1 MSLSKKRLRDLQR
14 VVHICGALAIGAFVY
29 SPFGDEP
36 AFRNAMRVVV
46 VPLLTVTGLLMW
58 SGPRLRRR
66 RSAFRAVPS

>member
-14 VVHICGALAIGAFVY
+14 LFHIAGALAIGAFVY
-29 SPFGDEP
+29 SPFGEEP

-46 VPLLTVTGLLMW
+46 VPLLTLTGLLMW

-66 RSAFRAVPS
+66 RAPERA